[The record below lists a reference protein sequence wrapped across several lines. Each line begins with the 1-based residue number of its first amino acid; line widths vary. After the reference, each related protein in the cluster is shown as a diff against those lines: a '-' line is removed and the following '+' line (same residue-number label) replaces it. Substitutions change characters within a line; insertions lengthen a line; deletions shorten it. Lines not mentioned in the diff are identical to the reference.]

1 VAVAAVFLTTM
12 AEALAEHAMAA
23 DTVDTTVAEH
33 IIAAEATTVAED
45 TMEAGDTMA
54 VGAAAIAAGAGVA

>member
-1 VAVAAVFLTTM
+1 M

-33 IIAAEATTVAED
+33 IMAAEA